1 MDGTDHQKAPQVG
14 QRIRQIREGRGLSL
28 RALAEACA
36 LSTNAI
42 SMIERGES
50 SPRVSTLHTLAE
62 ALNARITDFF
72 ETGSVRDT
80 VLVRRDDRR
89 VTQGE
94 GLTIESAGSGLAGQ
108 QLEPFVVAIEAEER
122 ADADAESAGPSPG
135 GDPAPVSPESTMQHP
150 GQEFV
155 FCLEGIVEYR
165 VGGERYTLEPGDSL
179 LFHATQPH
187 SFRALPRDGD
197 ATGGDATPGGARMLL
212 VLQAPEGT
220 ELARE
225 RHLRGSGRR

>member
-1 MDGTDHQKAPQVG
+1 MEGTDHQKTPQLG
-14 QRIRQIREGRGLSL
+14 HRIREIREGRGLSL
-28 RALAEACA
+28 RALAQACA

-72 ETGSVRDT
+72 ETGGVRNT

-89 VTQGE
+89 ITQGE
-94 GLTIESAGSGLAGQ
+94 GVTIESAGSGLAGQ
-108 QLEPFVVAIEAEER
+108 QIEPFVVEIQAEER
-122 ADADAESAGPSPG
+122 ADADAEAAPPSPS
-135 GDPAPVSPESTMQHP
+135 GDQAPGNPENAVQHP

-155 FCLEGIVEYR
+155 FCLEGIIEYR
-165 VGGERYTLEPGDSL
+165 VGAERYVLEPGDSL
-179 LFHATQPH
+179 LFHATEPH

-197 ATGGDATPGGARMLL
+197 AASAGHARMLL

-225 RHLRGSGRR
+225 RHLRGNGRR